1 MVRAVQVASGAG
13 ARTAGRAPDTARPG
27 DLNLLSRGRERLG
40 GFEAFGPGKGV
51 DHECGRISPPQNSR
65 RVAANRRR
73 GRRDLVAPGLR
84 ADRPALGRRRL
95 LHPGHLAGARR
106 GYRLLSEPG
115 STESNLHPPFL
126 PALVATYQTV
136 LQTSDPVVVGHA
148 LRLTAALISVA
159 YAIAIFVLLSA
170 YIPRTYALA
179 AALIAV
185 LQPQFAYFSDSLY
198 AETFFGLFTVLFFIL
213 QRYRAST
220 VCFFLSGS
228 CAVLAYEARTAGIA
242 LLAAWV
248 AESLLLR
255 DYKRAAIAFVIS
267 IVPVVSWIA
276 WIKAVESSPEYQQPA
291 YAYQRAPYVYFNV
304 SYARN
309 LMTLADPSTPE
320 LGPLTTAVLFD
331 RLRSNVKALPV
342 SIGRAVSGWEAPE
355 RVALPLAFLVL
366 IGMILQARR
375 KQYLMLMYVAL
386 SLAAVCL
393 TPFQKQ
399 FVRYLMPLYPFFA
412 LALFQLLA
420 KLAREPGF
428 PARLVPSFARAVPVW
443 IVVAII
449 GYQEFDDLRNLYGL
463 SHHDAA
469 YEQRGQL
476 VEYKLF
482 YYVPLGTAFDQ
493 ALDWQNGVGTCRRHR
508 CDRSAVGVSQDGEK
522 GGASALRAEW
532 QDGTAA
538 DRHRA
543 GEIPDRRKQAGAAR
557 AGARTTDSLRPCCAR
572 TLLRGTV
579 CGAVLRAVSRSISE
593 PVHGDSRLGKP
604 ILRA

>member
-1 MVRAVQVASGAG
+1 MNAAESVLRRTVVAWLLIGVVAAATWWPRASGPIDLRWDGG
-13 ARTAGRAPDTARPG
+13 AYYI
-27 DLNLLSRGRERLG
+27 LG
-40 GFEAFGPGKGV
+40 T
-51 DHECGRISPPQNSR
+51 S
-65 RVAANRRR
+65 
-73 GRRDLVAPGLR
+73 
-84 ADRPALGRRRL
+84 
-95 LHPGHLAGARR
+95 LAQGE

-213 QRYRAST
+213 QRYRANT
-220 VCFFLSGS
+220 VCFLLSGL

-449 GYQEFDDLRNLYGL
+449 AYQEFRRSPHLYGL

-476 VEYKLF
+476 VDTSSSTTC
-482 YYVPLGTAFDQ
+482 PSGRPSTRR
-493 ALDWQNGVGTCRRHR
+493 WIGCNGGRNLPT
-508 CDRSAVGVSQDGEK
+508 S
-522 GGASALRAEW
+522 
-532 QDGTAA
+532 
-538 DRHRA
+538 
-543 GEIPDRRKQAGAAR
+543 
-557 AGARTTDSLRPCCAR
+557 SLRPIRSGCICRTGGRRCFRPSSRMAR
-572 TLLRGTV
+572 RH
-579 CGAVLRAVSRSISE
+579 SS
-593 PVHGDSRLGKP
+593 
-604 ILRA
+604 

>member
-1 MVRAVQVASGAG
+1 M
-13 ARTAGRAPDTARPG
+13 
-27 DLNLLSRGRERLG
+27 
-40 GFEAFGPGKGV
+40 
-51 DHECGRISPPQNSR
+51 
-65 RVAANRRR
+65 
-73 GRRDLVAPGLR
+73 
-84 ADRPALGRRRL
+84 
-95 LHPGHLAGARR
+95 
-106 GYRLLSEPG
+106 
-115 STESNLHPPFL
+115 
-126 PALVATYQTV
+126 ATYQTV

-213 QRYRAST
+213 QRYRANT
-220 VCFFLSGS
+220 VCFLLSGL
-228 CAVLAYEARTAGIA
+228 CAVLAYEARTAGMC

-449 GYQEFDDLRNLYGL
+449 GYQELDDLRNLYGL

-493 ALDWQNGVGTCRRHR
+493 ALDWLQRRAEPADVIAATDPQWVYLRTGRKAVLPPFEPNGKTAQQLIDTVPVKYLIVESKPERLGL
-508 CDRSAVGVSQDGEK
+508 
-522 GGASALRAEW
+522 GAYYRFTSALLRENPSAW
-532 QDGTAA
+532 
-538 DRHRA
+538 DRVWSSPE
-543 GEIPDRRKQAGAAR
+543 GGIEIYQ
-557 AGARTTDSLRPCCAR
+557 RTGPR
-572 TLLRGTV
+572 
-579 CGAVLRAVSRSISE
+579 
-593 PVHGDSRLGKP
+593 
-604 ILRA
+604 